1 MLDPLSAASLAAA
14 ILQFVDFGSKIIVS
28 SYETYRSVNGTTEEN
43 VDLEYLTQALYKFQD
58 QLSTTS
64 KQPAHGDQ
72 ELQRLAQECSYIAG
86 DLLVLLDNLKV
97 KEKGLVRTWEAIRQS
112 VRLAW
117 KKDKIARKEK
127 LLDSIT
133 GQVNSRLLYMIRYVS
148 FHYAKVCA
156 SCAMHCWL
164 VVTDI
169 PKVERVIC
177 DHGYYTQTS
186 FFKAPRL
193 GTSCVLCLNNPCAC

>member
-72 ELQRLAQECSYIAG
+72 ELQRLAQKCSHIAG

-97 KEKGLVRTWEAIRQS
+97 KEKGLVRTWEALRQS
-112 VRLAW
+112 CRLVW
-117 KKDKIARKEK
+117 KKDEIARKEK

-133 GQVNSRLLYMIRYVS
+133 AQVNSRLLYMIR
-148 FHYAKVCA
+148 
-156 SCAMHCWL
+156 
-164 VVTDI
+164 
-169 PKVERVIC
+169 
-177 DHGYYTQTS
+177 
-186 FFKAPRL
+186 
-193 GTSCVLCLNNPCAC
+193 